1 MIFLPSRA
9 PVLCDAFHYR
19 IMIVH
24 DEEVLTVPIVEY
36 QYQRFE
42 MKMQFVI
49 TWGKQ
54 QETGTLRCQIKDKT
68 LKVGVQN

>member
-1 MIFLPSRA
+1 
-9 PVLCDAFHYR
+9 
-19 IMIVH
+19 MIVH

-54 QETGTLRCQIKDKT
+54 QETGTLRCQMKDKT